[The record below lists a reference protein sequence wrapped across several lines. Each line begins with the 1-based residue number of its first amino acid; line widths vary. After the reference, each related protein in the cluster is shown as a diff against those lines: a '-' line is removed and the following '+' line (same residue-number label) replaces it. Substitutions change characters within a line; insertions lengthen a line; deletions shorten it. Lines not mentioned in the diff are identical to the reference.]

1 MAAFVDTRGKSSS
14 GTSSFA
20 AAYAIEKTD
29 EQWDMLYNAAEW
41 LDGDMGGVRNPSDE

>member
-1 MAAFVDTRGKSSS
+1 MAAFVDTRGQTSS

-20 AAYAIEKTD
+20 AAYAMQKTD

-41 LDGDMGGVRNPSDE
+41 LDGDLGGVCNPAAG